1 MGVIRG
7 GTGILPVKTGWR
19 PVPLGAVMAE
29 FQTGKRT
36 RCEIEV
42 PKATC
47 LVIFGASG
55 DLARRKLIPSLYRL
69 FRHRRLPRNF
79 SVCGL
84 GRTPIHPNRFR
95 NLAGRAAKQAFPE
108 SFDDSSWK
116 EFASKMEYSTF
127 EYSDR
132 ESYVRLG
139 EKLLSVEKKYHTKNN
154 RVFYLAIPPSVY
166 ETVVRHLGALNL
178 SREAIGYSRIV
189 IEKPF
194 GRDLA
199 SAKALNATLRDSF
212 EEEQIYRI
220 DHYVAKETVQSI
232 LMFRFANSIFEP
244 LWNNRYIDHIQITSS
259 ETLGVEHRA
268 GYYEKAGVLR
278 DMFQNHMLQ
287 LLALT
292 AMEPPDST
300 EAERVRDERV
310 KVLRSIRP
318 FPPERLDE
326 CLVMGQY
333 GKGRIR
339 GRRVEG
345 YREEEGVSKDSTTAT
360 FAAMK
365 VFVDNWRWNGVPFYL
380 RSGKRMSDRKIE
392 VSIHFKPIPHSMF
405 TGMIE
410 GAVDPNV
417 LVFRI
422 QPDEGISL
430 NFQTKEPGSKIC
442 LKPVLM
448 DFSYQQE
455 VLLDAYEWVLLDC
468 MLGDSTL
475 FMREDSVEQAWSLL
489 TPVIEK
495 LESTTEVDT
504 FPNYEAGSSGPREAG
519 LLIERDGR
527 KWRPL

>member
-1 MGVIRG
+1 M
-7 GTGILPVKTGWR
+7 TDPK
-19 PVPLGAVMAE
+19 P
-29 FQTGKRT
+29 GKRIK
-36 RCEIEV
+36 CETEIPE
-42 PKATC
+42 PTC

-55 DLARRKLIPSLYRL
+55 DLAMRKLIPSLYRL
-69 FRHRRLPRNF
+69 FHHRRLPRNF

-84 GRTPIHPNRFR
+84 GRTPIRPDRFR
-95 NLAGRAAKQAFPE
+95 DLAGRAAKQAFPE
-108 SFDDSSWK
+108 AFDDSSWK
-116 EFASKMEYSTF
+116 EFALKLDYTGF
-127 EYSDR
+127 EYGER
-132 ESYVRLG
+132 ESYVNLG
-139 EKLLSVEKKYHTKNN
+139 EKLVSLEKKHRTRGN
-154 RVFYLAIPPSVY
+154 RIFYLAIPPSVY
-166 ETVVRHLGALNL
+166 ETVVRHLGALDL
-178 SREAIGYSRIV
+178 SRAERGYARIV

-199 SAKALNATLRDSF
+199 SAKALNATLRESF
-212 EEEQIYRI
+212 EERQIYRI
-220 DHYVAKETVQSI
+220 DHYVAKETVQSL

-244 LWNNRYIDHIQITSS
+244 LWNNRYVDHVQITSS

-292 AMEPPDST
+292 AMEPPDSA

-310 KVLRSIRP
+310 KVLRSIRS
-318 FPPERLDE
+318 FPLERLDE
-326 CLVMGQY
+326 TLVIGQY
-333 GKGRIR
+333 GGGQIR
-339 GRRVEG
+339 GRGVVG
-345 YREEEGVSKDSTTAT
+345 YREEKGVSRESSTAT

-365 VFVDNWRWNGVPFYL
+365 VFVDNWRWNGIPFYL

-405 TGMIE
+405 TSIME
-410 GAVDPNV
+410 GPIDPNV

-448 DFSYQQE
+448 DFSYQKE

-468 MLGDSTL
+468 MQGDSTL
-475 FMREDSVEQAWSLL
+475 FMRVESVEQAWSLL

-495 LESTTEVDT
+495 VESTAESSD
-504 FPNYEAGSSGPREAG
+504 FPNYEAGSSGPREAAH
-519 LLIERDGR
+519 LIERDGR